1 MHVMM
6 GRNIMPAYL
15 MFTTMDTL
23 NILTIS
29 KITIT
34 TITTVIAST
43 TTTNRIVV
51 VTKYTVVPE
60 SVVR

>member
-1 MHVMM
+1 
-6 GRNIMPAYL
+6 
-15 MFTTMDTL
+15 MFTTMDTF

-29 KITIT
+29 KITTT
-34 TITTVIAST
+34 TIT